1 MSSYGY
7 LKICAMSPATKPGDP
22 MGNARILAEKAAF
35 AEEKGAG
42 LVVFPEL
49 ALCGCD
55 LGDLFYSESL
65 QRKTDEALHQLSLM
79 TANLAASILVG
90 TLVEERGRLYGGVAL
105 LQQGMITT
113 MLTGEN
119 ETLLVDP
126 ANEFTIAVRSGDGDE
141 GQAYE
146 AQLEV
151 IAGSRPALG
160 GGHQGLLDTLKDRSR
175 RQHSVCVFAGAGPS
189 SPGTD
194 AVFSG
199 ECVIAEDGQ
208 ILADCGILQED
219 AYVIADA
226 DLGLMRLLQQQLP
239 APVVVPEEELEIEP
253 LRGLEADLD
262 RVYSKEPFLEGME
275 EKDFFELFE
284 IQSMALA
291 QRLKRS
297 YSKGTVIGVS
307 GGSDSTLAILVCAR
321 AAQIL
326 SMDPSTVLA
335 VTMPGFGTT
344 GRTRGNAY
352 GLMESLGCQLKEIPI
367 GDSVAQHLK
376 DIGHDI
382 ADRNVTYENAQARE
396 RTQVLMDLA
405 NDSGRLV
412 VGTGDLSEIALGW
425 CTYGGDQLSMY
436 GVNGGLTK
444 GLVKAVIGAVSSCT
458 RRGEGPFGQCI
469 DRVRLCDAL
478 DDVLATPVSPELLP
492 PDENGSIAQITED
505 KVGPY
510 ELHDF
515 ILWHMV
521 HLGKSREKTAW
532 LAKQTFRGMYEE
544 AVVDQWLEV
553 FCRRLVSQQFK
564 RDCSAGCP
572 QVLDFSFSPRTGWL
586 MPSDAS
592 GNFWK

>member
-1 MSSYGY
+1 MNSYGY
-7 LKICAMSPATKPGDP
+7 LKIRAMSPCTRPGDP
-22 MGNARILAEKAAF
+22 LGNAKLLAEKAAL
-35 AEEKGAG
+35 ADADGAG

-49 ALCGCD
+49 SLCGCD

-65 QRKTDEALHQLSLM
+65 QDRTEEALDALCRATAGLSV
-79 TANLAASILVG
+79 SVLVG
-90 TLVEERGRLYGGVAL
+90 VPVEENGRIYSGFAL
-105 LQQGMITT
+105 LQQGLITA
-113 MLTGEN
+113 LKTGEN
-119 ETLLVDP
+119 DVLLCDPENAFTLSVLVG
-126 ANEFTIAVRSGDGDE
+126 NGDTCHPC
-141 GQAYE
+141 E

-151 IAGSRPALG
+151 IAGSRAAVA
-160 GGHQGLLDTLKDRSR
+160 GGHTQLLELLKDRSR
-175 RQHSVCVFAGAGPS
+175 RHCSVCVFAGAGPS

-194 AVFSG
+194 AVMSG
-199 ECVIAEDGQ
+199 ECVIAEAGQ

-219 AYVIADA
+219 GSASADA
-226 DLGLMRLLQQQLP
+226 DLGLMRLLQQKLP
-239 APVVVPEEELEIEP
+239 DGEAAEEQIEIEP
-253 LRGLEADLD
+253 LRAGVEKLT
-262 RVYSKEPFLEGME
+262 RSYSREPFLEGRTE
-275 EKDFFELFE
+275 DDLFDIFE
-284 IQSMALA
+284 IQSVALA

-326 SMDPSTVLA
+326 SMDPATVLA

-344 GRTRGNAY
+344 VRTKGNAY
-352 GLMESLGCQLKEIPI
+352 GLMESLGCLLKEIPI
-367 GDSVAQHLK
+367 GASVEQHFK
-376 DIGHDI
+376 DIGHDP

-412 VGTGDLSEIALGW
+412 VGTGDMSEIALGW

-444 GLVKAVIGAVSSCT
+444 GMVKAVIGAVSARTS
-458 RRGEGPFGQCI
+458 RGEGPFGSLK
-469 DRVRLCDAL
+469 DRTRLGDAL
-478 DDVLATPVSPELLP
+478 DDVLQTPISPELLP
-492 PDENGSIAQITED
+492 PDESGTIVQITED

-521 HLGKSREKTAW
+521 FLGKSREKTAW
-532 LAKQTFRGMYEE
+532 LAKQVFEGVFDEPT
-544 AVVDQWLEV
+544 VDKWLEV

-572 QVLDFSFSPRTGWL
+572 QVLPFSFSPRTGWL